1 MGLSLLFLTLGI
13 SIYATLYRLRKVLNG
28 HKNIPFYS
36 GKYPSI
42 SVIRPVK
49 GLDVGAEDN
58 FRAALNT
65 GYPGEVET
73 IFVFDDVND
82 PAYHIALHVARDF
95 AATSDNGRLGISL
108 VVAGSPP
115 KGRTGKLHAMIVGQK
130 KAKNELIAFGDSDTR
145 PDKNVLRILVETL
158 LSTPGAGSSFIP
170 VVIDRPIKKAGDVFY
185 ALLQNALYAPW
196 ALSALGQKRELPFI
210 MGQYMVFTRE
220 CLKAI
225 GGVECAQGQLV
236 DDMYIGKC
244 VAKAGFLN
252 VVCPYSLSIVSSGL
266 SIKQFIP
273 IYRKWFQFSKNG
285 LPFSF
290 TWRQW
295 IFCTQF
301 YLLVALLPFA
311 LYNSQWMAAMVAV
324 IAISLF
330 TWGLTILHKEYGGSP
345 VPYKFMWAP
354 FAMLMMAPAIM
365 ISNKVNHTISWRGR
379 SYTLDKHA
387 ALENDNA

>member
-1 MGLSLLFLTLGI
+1 MGLLIFFLTLGV
-13 SIYATLYRLRKVLNG
+13 SIYATLFRLRKVLGKHKYVASYNG
-28 HKNIPFYS
+28 S
-36 GKYPSI
+36 YPSVSI
-42 SVIRPVK
+42 IRPVK
-49 GLDVGAEDN
+49 GLDIGAEEN

-65 GYPGEVET
+65 GYPGKVET
-73 IFVFDDVND
+73 IFVFDGNDD
-82 PAYHIALHVARDF
+82 PAYNVAVKVANESHHYGNGKDTVMVVIAGNPA
-95 AATSDNGRLGISL
+95 
-108 VVAGSPP
+108 P
-115 KGRTGKLHAMIVGQK
+115 GRTGKLHAMIVGEK
-130 KAKNELIAFGDSDTR
+130 MATGELIAFSDSDTR
-145 PDKNVLRILVETL
+145 PDQNVLKILVETL

-196 ALSALGQKRELPFI
+196 ALLALGQKRELPFI

-225 GGVECAQGQLV
+225 GGVKCAAGQLV

-244 VAKAGFLN
+244 VAEAGFLN

-295 IFCTQF
+295 VFCTQF
-301 YLLVALLPFA
+301 YLLVALLPVA
-311 LYNSQWMAAMVAV
+311 LYNAQWLAASVAV
-324 IAISLF
+324 VAISIF
-330 TWGLTILHKEYGGSP
+330 TWGLTMLHKEYGGSP

-354 FAMLMMAPAIM
+354 FTMLMMAPAIM
-365 ISNKVNHTISWRGR
+365 ISNKINHTVNWRGR
-379 SYTLDKHA
+379 SYTLNKHA
-387 ALENDNA
+387 ALENNDA